1 VGAAFLITSTGN
13 ARAGGSP
20 LQWATPF
27 GWAQQTRAYADERW
41 WLVGLSVLTAAA
53 ITAVALHIA
62 ARRDLGDGLLAQRRG
77 RTRAAAWIAGPVA
90 LAWRLDRTYLLMWVL
105 GFAVLGAFE
114 GSMLTTSVDLV
125 AKSPGL
131 ADVILALAGGTT
143 NLDDAFLVTMTG
155 LFGLLAA
162 GYGVSTALRLRAEE
176 EDGRAELVVS
186 SARSRT
192 AWLAGHSS
200 TALVGSTLLL
210 VVGGL
215 SLGAVFGAADG
226 DGVAQAWRAM
236 LSSLATAPALWLV
249 VAVPIALVG
258 LRPAWSAVVSWL
270 VLVWCV
276 VASYF
281 GAILGLPEWLQQ
293 TSPFGHVPLWPAQPM
308 RWAPMVVLTLAA
320 VALVLAAAAGI
331 RRRDMPR

>member
-1 VGAAFLITSTGN
+1 
-13 ARAGGSP
+13 
-20 LQWATPF
+20 
-27 GWAQQTRAYADERW
+27 
-41 WLVGLSVLTAAA
+41 
-53 ITAVALHIA
+53 
-62 ARRDLGDGLLAQRRG
+62 
-77 RTRAAAWIAGPVA
+77 
-90 LAWRLDRTYLLMWVL
+90 
-105 GFAVLGAFE
+105 
-114 GSMLTTSVDLV
+114 MLTTSVDLV
-125 AKSPGL
+125 RNSPGL

-162 GYGVSTALRLRAEE
+162 GYGVSTALRLRSEE

-186 SARSRT
+186 SARSRV

-210 VVGGL
+210 AIGGL

-226 DGVAQAWRAM
+226 DGAAQAWRAM

-258 LRPAWSAVVSWL
+258 LRPAWASVVSWL

-281 GAILGLPEWLQQ
+281 GAILGLPDWLQQ

-308 RWAPMVVLTLAA
+308 RWLPMVVLTVAA
-320 VALVLAAAAGI
+320 VALVLAGAAGV